1 MTQKIHNSNH
11 INIKIV
17 NTKTKKRKSK
27 HRKHALAQHSYAAT
41 PHMPHSITPFFNYPA
56 PPSLTN
62 KPYYVETNSQLQ
74 LKDADKPKSTA
85 IRDFDTL
92 PPLPQFEHDEQSS
105 YHHHNDARD
114 DMSDVSARTNRHHS
128 NYLNLSSLYPDQH
141 QTENFYNPLN
151 FHDHSTVKEPEFHDQ
166 SREIHEP
173 APTITRAEYEHQIKL
188 QGRRVNYAEKAAPH
202 KEAKAQQKQTKNE
215 QITQQKQE
223 KAEQT
228 AKLKQEKE
236 EQKAQMKQEK
246 AEQVAKAKEQK
257 ASSIPVR
264 SKKKK

>member
-27 HRKHALAQHSYAAT
+27 HRKHAAT
-41 PHMPHSITPFFNYPA
+41 PHMPHSTSRNAAAVSYGHVTPFFNYPA

-92 PPLPQFEHDEQSS
+92 PPLPQFEHDEQS
-105 YHHHNDARD
+105 YHHQPLSGDSTQGVRQDNDARD

-128 NYLNLSSLYPDQH
+128 NYLNLSHLYPGEH
-141 QTENFYNPLN
+141 HTENFYNPLN

-166 SREIHEP
+166 SKDINKPNDLMERIEYERQMKLANRRAQYSERV
-173 APTITRAEYEHQIKL
+173 APT
-188 QGRRVNYAEKAAPH
+188 KAA
-202 KEAKAQQKQTKNE
+202 
-215 QITQQKQE
+215 
-223 KAEQT
+223 KAEQ
-228 AKLKQEKE
+228 KQEKE

-246 AEQVAKAKEQK
+246 AEHKEKQKQEK

>member
-56 PPSLTN
+56 PPPLTN

-74 LKDADKPKSTA
+74 LKDADKPTPASLHG
-85 IRDFDTL
+85 FVPP

-105 YHHHNDARD
+105 YHHQGNDARD

-128 NYLNLSSLYPDQH
+128 NYLNLSHLYPGEH
-141 QTENFYNPLN
+141 HTENFYNPLN

-166 SREIHEP
+166 SQDINKPNSLMERIEYERQMKLANRRAQYSERV
-173 APTITRAEYEHQIKL
+173 APT
-188 QGRRVNYAEKAAPH
+188 KAA
-202 KEAKAQQKQTKNE
+202 
-215 QITQQKQE
+215 
-223 KAEQT
+223 KAEQ
-228 AKLKQEKE
+228 KQEKE

-246 AEQVAKAKEQK
+246 AEHKAKQKQEK

-264 SKKKK
+264 SKKK